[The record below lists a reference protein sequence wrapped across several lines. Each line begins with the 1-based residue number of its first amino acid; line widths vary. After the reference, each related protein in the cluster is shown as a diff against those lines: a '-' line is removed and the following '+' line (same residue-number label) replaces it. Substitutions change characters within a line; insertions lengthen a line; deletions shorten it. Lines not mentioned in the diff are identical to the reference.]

1 MQASGLG
8 LSVQNM
14 PREAPGFLQDST
26 QGPCPMWALPM
37 PTRDDSSHRPGPG
50 QNADCKQGTGFSRP
64 HTGSTV
70 LMPQSQRDQTTG
82 IVGGDQGYHLL
93 IQPNPVPQEPRGDFW
108 LFCLWGVPLN
118 KLFNLWASVFSS
130 DRMRKHNVLYSNN
143 ITIIYNRGFPGGS
156 VVKNPPAKQKTQV

>member
-14 PREAPGFLQDST
+14 LKEAPSFLQDST

-37 PTRDDSSHRPGPG
+37 PTRDDSSYRPGPG
-50 QNADCKQGTGFSRP
+50 QNADCKQG
-64 HTGSTV
+64 TGSTV

-82 IVGGDQGYHLL
+82 IAGGDQEYHLL

-108 LFCLWGVPLN
+108 LFCLLGVPLN
-118 KLFNLWASVFSS
+118 KLFNLWASVSS
-130 DRMRKHNVLYSNN
+130 SNRMRKHNVLYSNN
-143 ITIIYNRGFPGGS
+143 ITIIYNRGFPCGS
-156 VVKNPPAKQKTQV
+156 VVKNLPAKQETQV